1 MALWQFLPAILGA
14 PAIASVVTA
23 FVPSRGGRFVTIAS
37 AVTILVSVFALD
49 YSAISSGVLGKI
61 VVVGDGYFVLDPLAL
76 WMLSVLSIVYT
87 FISIYL
93 APFTSKEI
101 EEGMLDERRARLLHS
116 LANVFILTM
125 LLSVVSNNI
134 FLLWASVEATTLA
147 SAFLVSLYGK
157 ATSLEAGWK
166 YVVICSVGLVFSL
179 FGTALLYSFAS
190 RVIGAKALLWSQ
202 LVSHRGA
209 LAAGLGTS
217 LALSALIIGYGTK
230 AGLVPMW
237 TWLPDAHAEAPA
249 PISAMLSG
257 ILIKCAFLGV
267 VRYSMIALSLGL
279 REVQYLVLFMG
290 LASMWLAAFFIVT
303 SRDLKRLLAFHSV
316 ENIGISATGIGFA
329 TSLAAMGGLY
339 HLMTH
344 GLVKAMLFLLSGA
357 ALWIYGTRD
366 MRLMGRLLRINRAL
380 AAVIVAGGLALGC
393 SPPFAMFLSSFLV
406 AYGGLEGGYLPL
418 VILYAAASAIVFAGI
433 VTHVIHIAVGEPR
446 KEVENPG
453 RSRVPVA
460 CVAVL
465 IAMLIL
471 ITLLGV
477 YIPHPLREILS
488 YASKEFIGVAR

>member
-1 MALWQFLPAILGA
+1 MTPLIYLALILGA
-14 PAIASVVTA
+14 PAIASIVTA
-23 FVPSRGGRFVTIAS
+23 FTPSRSGRYVTIA
-37 AVTILVSVFALD
+37 AALTILVNTLALD
-49 YSAISSGVLGKI
+49 RYALASGMVRR
-61 VVVGDGYFVLDPLAL
+61 VAVVGGGYFVLDPLAL
-76 WMLSVLSIVYT
+76 WMLTVLAIVYT
-87 FISIYL
+87 FISLYL
-93 APFTSKEI
+93 APFTLKEI
-101 EEGMLDERRARLLHS
+101 EEGALDERRARLLHS

-125 LLSVVSNNI
+125 LLSVVGNNI

-202 LVSHRGA
+202 LVSHREA
-209 LAAGLGTS
+209 LAAGFGTS
-217 LALSALIIGYGTK
+217 LALAALIIGYGTK

-339 HLMTH
+339 HLLTH

-366 MRLMGRLLRINRAL
+366 MRLMGRLLRMNRAL

-418 VILYAAASAIVFAGI
+418 VILYIVASAIVFAGI
-433 VTHVIHIAVGEPR
+433 VTHVIHIATGEPR
-446 KEVENPG
+446 SEVSDSQ
-453 RSRVPVA
+453 RKRVPLA
-460 CVAVL
+460 CIAVL
-465 IAMLIL
+465 LAMLVL

-477 YIPHPLREILS
+477 YIPHPLRDILS
-488 YASKEFIGVAR
+488 YASREFVGATH